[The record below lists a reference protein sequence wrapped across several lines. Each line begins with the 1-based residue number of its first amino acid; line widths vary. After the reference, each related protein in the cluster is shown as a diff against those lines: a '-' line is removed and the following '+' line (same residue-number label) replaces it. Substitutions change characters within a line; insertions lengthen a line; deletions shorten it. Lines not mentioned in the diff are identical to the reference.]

1 MLHVLVHTDTNDSFF
16 FFFFNAE
23 GFSFK
28 SFVEGRLVPNDHPIP
43 GPSQH
48 ALGDLH

>member
-1 MLHVLVHTDTNDSFF
+1 MCWYIQIQMILFF